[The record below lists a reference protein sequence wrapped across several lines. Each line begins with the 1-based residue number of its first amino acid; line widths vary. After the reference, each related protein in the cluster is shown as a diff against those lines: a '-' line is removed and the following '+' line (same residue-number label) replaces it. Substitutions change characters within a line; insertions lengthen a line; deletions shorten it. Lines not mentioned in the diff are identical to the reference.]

1 MGSIGAFLGF
11 LIVLLIIVTIV
22 LYNCYVRVIQARNSL
37 LEAKSGIDVQFRKR
51 YDLIPN
57 VLTIAS
63 RFMEHE
69 KEIFTKITELRTQ
82 AMNAPRGSNEALELN
97 SKLDTALGQLR
108 VSMENYPT
116 LKSDATM
123 VQAMQTYNEVEEH
136 IAAARR
142 FYNSALTNLNNPVL
156 IFPSSIFRNYA
167 ADVLD
172 SKYYEAEEI
181 AKQSINAGDYLK

>member
-1 MGSIGAFLGF
+1 MNTLVLIGA
-11 LIVLLIIVTIV
+11 IVLVLVII
-22 LYNCYVRVIQARNSL
+22 LYPSYVGVVKARNSL

-51 YDLIPN
+51 YELIPN
-57 VLTIAS
+57 ILTIAS
-63 RFMEHE
+63 KFMEHE
-69 KEIFTKITELRTQ
+69 KEIFEKITALRTQ
-82 AMNAPRGSNEALELN
+82 AMNSQVGSNESFECNA
-97 SKLDTALGQLR
+97 KLDGLLSQLK

-142 FYNSALTNLNNPVL
+142 FYNSALTNLNNKIM
-156 IFPSSIFRNYA
+156 IFPSSLFKGCV

-172 SKYYEAEEI
+172 SKYYECEEA
-181 AKQSINAGDYLK
+181 AKTSINAGDYLK

>member
-1 MGSIGAFLGF
+1 
-11 LIVLLIIVTIV
+11 
-22 LYNCYVRVIQARNSL
+22 
-37 LEAKSGIDVQFRKR
+37 
-51 YDLIPN
+51 
-57 VLTIAS
+57 
-63 RFMEHE
+63 MEHE

-97 SKLDTALGQLR
+97 SKLDSALGQLR

-142 FYNSALTNLNNPVL
+142 FYNSALTQLNNTVM

-172 SKYYEAEEI
+172 SKYYEAEEA
-181 AKQSINAGDYLK
+181 AKVSINAGDYLK

>member
-1 MGSIGAFLGF
+1 MGSFIGLVVVIS
-11 LIVLLIIVTIV
+11 LIVVVV

-57 VLTIAS
+57 ILTIAS

-69 KEIFTKITELRTQ
+69 KEIFTKITELRSQ
-82 AMNAPRGSNEALELN
+82 AMNAPAGSNQSLEIN
-97 SKLDTALGQLR
+97 SKLDSVLGQLK

-123 VQAMQTYNEVEEH
+123 VQAMQTYNEIEEH

-142 FYNSALTNLNNPVL
+142 FYNSALTQLNNTVM
-156 IFPSSIFRNYA
+156 IFPSSMFRNYA

-172 SKYYEAEEI
+172 SKYYEAEEA
-181 AKQSINAGDYLK
+181 AKVSINAGDYLK

>member
-1 MGSIGAFLGF
+1 MGAFIGILV
-11 LIVLLIIVTIV
+11 VLLIIVTIT

-97 SKLDTALGQLR
+97 SKLDSALGQLR

-142 FYNSALTNLNNPVL
+142 FYNSALTQLNNTVM
-156 IFPSSIFRNYA
+156 IFPSSIFGNYA

-172 SKYYEAEEI
+172 SKYYEAEEA
-181 AKQSINAGDYLK
+181 AKVSINAGDYLK

>member
-1 MGSIGAFLGF
+1 MIIA
-11 LIVLLIIVTIV
+11 LLVVAVIAGIV
-22 LYNCYVRVIQARNSL
+22 LYSCYVNVIKARNGL
-37 LEAKSGIDVQFRKR
+37 LEAKSSIDVQFRKR

-63 RFMEHE
+63 KFMEHE
-69 KEIFTKITELRTQ
+69 KEIFTQITELRTR
-82 AMNAPRGSNEALELN
+82 AMNAPVGSNEALACN
-97 SKLDTALGQLR
+97 AQLDTLFSQFK

-142 FYNSALTNLNNPVL
+142 FYNSALTNLNNCVM
-156 IFPSSIFRNYA
+156 IFPSSLFKGCV
-167 ADVLD
+167 ADVLG
-172 SKYYEAEEI
+172 SKYYECEET
-181 AKQSINAGDYLK
+181 AKTSINAGDYLK

>member
-1 MGSIGAFLGF
+1 MLQFLGLVVVF
-11 LIVLLIIVTIV
+11 VLIIAGI

-37 LEAKSGIDVQFRKR
+37 LEAKSGIDVQFKKR

-57 VLTIAS
+57 ILTIAS
-63 RFMEHE
+63 KFMEHE

-82 AMNAPRGSNEALELN
+82 AMNAPAGSNQSLEIN
-97 SKLDTALGQLR
+97 SQLDSVLGQLK

-123 VQAMQTYNEVEEH
+123 LQAMQTYNEVEEH

-142 FYNSALTNLNNPVL
+142 FYNSALTQLNNTVM
-156 IFPSSIFRNYA
+156 IFPSSMFRNYA

-172 SKYYEAEEI
+172 SKYYEAAESE
-181 AKQSINAGDYLK
+181 KVSINAGDYLK

>member
-1 MGSIGAFLGF
+1 MGSIGAFIGF
-11 LIVLLIIVTIV
+11 LVVLLIVVTII

-136 IAAARR
+136 ITAARR
-142 FYNSALTNLNNPVL
+142 FYNSALTQLNNTVM

-172 SKYYEAEEI
+172 SKYYEAEEV

>member
-1 MGSIGAFLGF
+1 MLVGLVVVGLVIAG
-11 LIVLLIIVTIV
+11 I
-22 LYNCYVRVIQARNSL
+22 LYNCYVRVIQCRNSF
-37 LEAKSGIDVQFRKR
+37 LEAKSGIDVQFKKR

-63 RFMEHE
+63 KFMEHE

-82 AMNAPRGSNEALELN
+82 AMNAPAGSNQSLELN
-97 SKLDTALGQLR
+97 SQLDSMLGQLK

-123 VQAMQTYNEVEEH
+123 VQAMRTYNEVEEH

-142 FYNSALTNLNNPVL
+142 FYNSALTQLNNTVM
-156 IFPSSIFRNYA
+156 IFPSSMFRNYA

-172 SKYYEAEEI
+172 AKYYEAEEA
-181 AKQSINAGDYLK
+181 AKVSINAGDYLK